1 MSLADIFNVSVS
13 STSRTPSRAGFGVV
27 LLLCYHTAYSARVRS
42 YTSLAGMVSDGLT
55 STTPAYQMASAA
67 FAQNPRPV
75 RVKVGRRATAFSK
88 TLRLTPSTPAAAEVF
103 SLNVNGTAVSATADG
118 TPTLAEVCTALA
130 TAIAALSGVGASGSS
145 GTHVDVTAD
154 TAGSLI
160 GLDSLS
166 ANLAVKDVTANPG
179 IAADLDAVLA
189 ADPDFYM
196 VCLDSNSA
204 AEIAAAA
211 VWAEANGKLLVVQ
224 SSDSA
229 TLDGASTTDV
239 FAELEAAAYGR
250 TVSFYHPSIAR
261 STSWVAAA
269 MAGSRA
275 PITPGSDTWA
285 FKTLAGVAVTTLTD
299 TQAAALE
306 AKNANWYQT
315 LAGVNVTYPGKV
327 AAGEWADVVR
337 FLDRVRARQREGLFA
352 LNLSGQKTPFTDAGV
367 SKVRAFLSA
376 DIKAGQADG
385 GFDPDA
391 TPTITV
397 PKVADV
403 SDADRAART
412 LPGVE
417 WSMRLA
423 GAIHSMTVSGTATP

>member
-1 MSLADIFNVSVS
+1 MSLESIFNVSVS
-13 STSRTPSRAGFGVV
+13 STSRTPSRAGFGTI
-27 LLLCYHTAYSARVRS
+27 LLLCYHTAFVARVRS
-42 YTSLAGMVSDGLT
+42 YTSLTGMVSDGLT
-55 STTPAYQMASAA
+55 STSPAYQMAAAA
-67 FAQNPRPV
+67 FAQNPRPP
-75 RVKVGRRATAFSK
+75 RVKVGRRATPFEK
-88 TLRLTPSTPAAAEVF
+88 TLRLTPSTPAAAEVY
-103 SLNVNGTAVSATADG
+103 SLNVNGSAVSVTADG
-118 TPTLAEVCTALA
+118 TPTVAEVCTALA
-130 TAIAALSGVGASGSS
+130 TAVAALSGVGASGTS

-154 TAGSLI
+154 TDGALI

-166 ANLAVKDVTANPG
+166 ANLTVEDVTADPG
-179 IAADLDAVLA
+179 IADDLDAVLA
-189 ADPDFYM
+189 ADGDFYM

-204 AEIAAAA
+204 AEIAEAA

-229 TLDGASTTDV
+229 TLDGESTTDV
-239 FAELEAAAYGR
+239 FAELQTAAYGR
-250 TVSFYHPSIAR
+250 TASFYHPKVAR
-261 STSWVAAA
+261 STSWIAAA

-285 FKTLAGVAVTTLTD
+285 SKTLAGVDAYKLTD
-299 TQAAALE
+299 TQEAALE
-306 AKNANWYQT
+306 AKNANWYQV
-315 LAGVNVTYPGKV
+315 LAEVPVTYPGKV

-352 LNLSGQKTPFTDAGV
+352 LNLSGQKTPFTDAGI

-376 DIKAGQADG
+376 DIKAGQRDG
-385 GFDPDA
+385 GFDPEA

-403 SDADRAART
+403 SDADRAARH